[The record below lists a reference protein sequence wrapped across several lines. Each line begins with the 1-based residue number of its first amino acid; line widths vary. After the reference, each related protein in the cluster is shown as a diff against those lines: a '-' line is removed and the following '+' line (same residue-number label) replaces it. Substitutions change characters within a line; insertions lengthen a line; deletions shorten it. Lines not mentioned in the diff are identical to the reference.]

1 MIALYLFC
9 TWHER
14 LRCTSPVSVME
25 TTDFRDRNDR
35 PGACFR
41 DRSRIGRVVLDA
53 LPSGAART
61 LLMIAATNS
70 RALVDVA

>member
-1 MIALYLFC
+1 
-9 TWHER
+9 
-14 LRCTSPVSVME
+14 ME

-41 DRSRIGRVVLDA
+41 DRSRIGRVFLDA
-53 LPSGAART
+53 LPSGIART